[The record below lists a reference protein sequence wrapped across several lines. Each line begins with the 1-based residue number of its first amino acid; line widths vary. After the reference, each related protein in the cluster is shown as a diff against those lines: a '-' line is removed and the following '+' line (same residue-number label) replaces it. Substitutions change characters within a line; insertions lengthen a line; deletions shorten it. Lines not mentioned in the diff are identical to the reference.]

1 MGMIWVLT
9 WNNHL
14 STQGVILVHHQMEVK
29 LVNNLKKGAII
40 CAVVMMISIVPAF
53 ALNDTSNNT
62 TTDQTTDQTT
72 AQNSMVRKMRLVTVT
87 AEPVMDLVTEP
98 VMGTSTNINTA
109 RKTVKLDQETVT
121 RPTST
126 STVRKTVK
134 PELKTVTVQTVKK
147 RPKLKG

>member
-1 MGMIWVLT
+1 MGMIWVST

-72 AQNSMVRKMRLVTVT
+72 AQNQYGQKNAAGNGNCGTCDGSGDGTCDGDQHKYQYGQKNGEAGSGNCDQTHQYQYGQKNGKT
-87 AEPVMDLVTEP
+87 GTENCD
-98 VMGTSTNINTA
+98 GANCEK
-109 RKTVKLDQETVT
+109 KT
-121 RPTST
+121 
-126 STVRKTVK
+126 
-134 PELKTVTVQTVKK
+134 
-147 RPKLKG
+147 